1 MVQIKSLVFNPFQVN
16 TYILWDD
23 TGECMIIDP
32 ACYEPDEEEILAD
45 SIEKA
50 GLKPIALLYTHCH
63 IDHILGNNFAVRH
76 FDLKPLAH
84 RDSLPFMTSSRSYA
98 INYGFEVEDPIL
110 PEKYLKDGQEIGF
123 GHQKLKALHTPGH
136 AAGSLCFYH
145 EEEGFVIVGDVLF
158 QQSIGRTDL
167 PTGDFD
173 LLIRSI
179 QEKLLTLPDEVKVFP
194 GHGPSTTIGEERRH
208 NPFLNGG
215 Y

>member
-123 GHQKLKALHTPGH
+123 GHQKLKALHT
-136 AAGSLCFYH
+136 
-145 EEEGFVIVGDVLF
+145 
-158 QQSIGRTDL
+158 
-167 PTGDFD
+167 GDFD